1 MRSLYRLILSLW
13 FVSTHVSAGATLLC
27 SSRREFSVDNCTA
40 CPVLEQTATRGDV
53 TTAVCEERAADRVN
67 GTTYACVCGDFP
79 TSGFFSDL
87 RFYPQKEG
95 NVTRC
100 TSSWA
105 TVPGVVLGCSVLT
118 TVVLL
123 YVSAHLL
130 YIVLISGICCCARQA
145 CTKVNGTALS
155 FILSTLF
162 FSVMPVW
169 DIVSQGRFPV
179 NLGLSATALIG
190 TCFRFIGMALF
201 YPSIADVAYPEE
213 DKAKQRCCIN
223 VSFWCLAGATMVP
236 TLVLLLEVPLQFR
249 KFAEQCIYAFVFVQL
264 VYSNIFTAIAHM
276 KIRKASLHNHHHE

>member
-1 MRSLYRLILSLW
+1 MRSLFRLILSLW
-13 FVSTHVSAGATLLC
+13 FVSADATLC
-27 SSRREFSVDNCTA
+27 SSWREFPVKNCTA
-40 CPVLEQTATRGDV
+40 CLLFDQSTTRDNV
-53 TTAVCEERAADRVN
+53 RMAVCKEQNAERADGMA
-67 GTTYACVCGDFP
+67 YACVCGDFP
-79 TSGFFSDL
+79 TFGLISEMN
-87 RFYPQKEG
+87 FYPQKEG

-155 FILSTLF
+155 LILSTLF

-179 NLGLSATALIG
+179 NQGLSVTALLG
-190 TCFRFIGMALF
+190 SCFRFIAQALF

-264 VYSNIFTAIAHM
+264 VYCNIFTAIAHM
-276 KIRKASLHNHHHE
+276 KIRKVSLHHHHHE